1 MAIDYVTWKIVEKKL
16 DYLKHRRT
24 IYNSLILRVWFVSYI
39 DGWTLS

>member
-24 IYNSLILRVWFVSYI
+24 SLILRVWFVSYI